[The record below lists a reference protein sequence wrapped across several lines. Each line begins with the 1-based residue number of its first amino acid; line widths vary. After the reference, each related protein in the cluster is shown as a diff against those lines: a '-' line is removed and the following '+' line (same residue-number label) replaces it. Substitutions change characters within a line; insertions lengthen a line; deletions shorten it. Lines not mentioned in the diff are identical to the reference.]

1 MIYPRH
7 RGAISHGSTC
17 RPSSE
22 APESN
27 AGTTGEQTATSGS
40 DERDTPKRRQY
51 GLLYPRASSPLT
63 ENFPGRSCL
72 GACAKSVA
80 DGVKS
85 LTCRVFAACYEMR
98 RGSVPG
104 RKRRR
109 VRTSSLGRV
118 PLVGEDKAESP
129 GFVRRFNEKME
140 LADIEIAA
148 WRGDISSAS
157 SVVPLI
163 VQTKKGRCP
172 WYDRTPLIRTLVV

>member
-1 MIYPRH
+1 MAPRADPVAKRLSQMPEQLASKQLH
-7 RGAISHGSTC
+7 RVVASATRPHVC
-17 RPSSE
+17 R
-22 APESN
+22 N
-27 AGTTGEQTATSGS
+27 
-40 DERDTPKRRQY
+40 R
-51 GLLYPRASSPLT
+51 LLYPRASSPLT
-63 ENFPGRSCL
+63 ENFPGAKLAR
-72 GACAKSVA
+72 GVAKSVA

-129 GFVRRFNEKME
+129 GFVRLFNEKME

-163 VQTKKGRCP
+163 VQTKKGRCHG
-172 WYDRTPLIRTLVV
+172 TTEHL